1 MTFIFSKC
9 HFLVI
14 YIHPEYNNG
23 TYNDARSRSFHFLDH
38 KSVASRHRQSKQN
51 KSGPKTKLA
60 RPEKLT
66 ENISNHVTSWTTGLK
81 RSFFKNARLSFVRK
95 KQWNY
100 DTLLNTTYW
109 LWHVTYCI
117 RVSIKIL
124 NETWKWPSLFISYW
138 YKTAILTEITRKQG
152 NFTANISLSKMS
164 RVTHLYVYIVTL
176 VNYSASAM
184 SLRTWLWVYSSQAIT
199 KNGRTRKHVPGKSH
213 ISSDCVMFWK
223 IG

>member
-9 HFLVI
+9 HFLII
-14 YIHPEYNNG
+14 YILFFQNNG
-23 TYNDARSRSFHFLDH
+23 TYNDAPSRSFHFFDH

-81 RSFFKNARLSFVRK
+81 RSFFKNARLSFVR
-95 KQWNY
+95 Q
-100 DTLLNTTYW
+100 DSEITTLFSTRRTDCEM
-109 LWHVTYCI
+109 WHCI

-124 NETWKWPSLFISYW
+124 NETWTWPSLFISYW

-152 NFTANISLSKMS
+152 NFTANFSLSKMS
-164 RVTHLYVYIVTL
+164 RVTHLYVYIVRGSDVT
-176 VNYSASAM
+176 
-184 SLRTWLWVYSSQAIT
+184 
-199 KNGRTRKHVPGKSH
+199 NGRVHL
-213 ISSDCVMFWK
+213 
-223 IG
+223 